1 MAEPV
6 THHPA
11 AGESEETRAAGAVLW
26 RRAAAG
32 IELAL
37 VHRPRYDDWTF
48 PKGKALPGEHVLL
61 TAVREV
67 AEETGVPVVLGRRL
81 GTSRYRSGQRA
92 KRVDWW
98 AASPAPPPAGQG
110 GAAGPAAATAGFVP
124 NDEVDELRWLP
135 PAAARDTLT
144 YPRDAALLE
153 EFAAAPAGTAPLILV
168 RHADARGKDAWR
180 AAGHRDDLARPLTPR
195 GQAQSRD
202 LAEILACFGAIRV
215 VSSAAERCL
224 ATMRPYAALTG
235 APLDSDAALTAGP
248 DGTDTDAARQRMI
261 KLAAAGEPV
270 VICAHRENLPVMLA
284 AACDWLS
291 APVPPGP
298 PLPKGGFWI
307 LHVAA
312 GALVAAEQH
321 DLSA

>member
-1 MAEPV
+1 MADPV

-11 AGESEETRAAGAVLW
+11 AAGAGETRAAGAVLW
-26 RRAAAG
+26 QRAAAG

-48 PKGKALPGEHVLL
+48 PKGKALPGEHMLL

-81 GTSRYRSGQRA
+81 STSRYPSDQRV

-98 AASPAPPPAGQG
+98 AASPAPQPAGQG
-110 GAAGPAAATAGFVP
+110 EAAGPPAAAGFVP
-124 NDEVDELRWLP
+124 NDEVDDLRWLP
-135 PAAARDTLT
+135 PAAAHRTLT
-144 YPRDAALLE
+144 YPRDVALLA
-153 EFAAAPAGTAPLILV
+153 EFAAGPAATAPLILV
-168 RHADARGKDAWR
+168 RHTDARGKDAWR
-180 AAGHRDDLARPLTPR
+180 AAGHPDDLTRPLTSR
-195 GQAQSRD
+195 GQAQSRE
-202 LAEILACFGAIRV
+202 LAEILACFGAVRV

-224 ATMRPYAALTG
+224 ATMRPYAAATG
-235 APLDSDAALTAGP
+235 APLDSDPVLTAGP
-248 DGTDTDAARQRMI
+248 DGTDTDGARQQMI
-261 KLAAAGEPV
+261 KLAGAGDPV

-284 AACDWLS
+284 AACDWLG
-291 APVPPGP
+291 APVPAGP

-312 GALVAAEQH
+312 GTLIAAEQH
-321 DLSA
+321 DLSE